1 LRPEALSDILGEAMP
16 ISEDLLQILC
26 CPRTKVPVQMLPA
39 EQLAK
44 LNAAIAKGGV
54 KNHDGSPVETALQEG
69 LVTEDGKTVY
79 RIDDSIP
86 VMLVDQGIATDQVP
100 NW

>member
-1 LRPEALSDILGEAMP
+1 MP

-44 LNAAIAKGGV
+44 LNEAISKGTM
-54 KNHDGSPVETALQEG
+54 KYYDGSPIENALQEG

-86 VMLVDQGIATDQVP
+86 VMLVDQGIPTEQIP